1 MFSSTDFPGT
11 VQDFAEARIYQRF
24 KNDQNTVFQYIS
36 PPWSN
41 FNFCNFTL
49 DLAEVSKTALKRR
62 QNLAQQCLAR
72 DKYNG
77 GSLTFKLIS
86 NSIFRDMKKCL
97 FLGQSHFSKVLDM
110 QASEH
115 NSMYELA
122 YVCILSK
129 SSVWNYKYK
138 LRYK

>member
-1 MFSSTDFPGT
+1 MSKFSPTM
-11 VQDFAEARIYQRF
+11 Q
-24 KNDQNTVFQYIS
+24 
-36 PPWSN
+36 
-41 FNFCNFTL
+41 
-49 DLAEVSKTALKRR
+49 SKRH
-62 QNLAQQCLAR
+62 
-72 DKYNG
+72 KYNG

-115 NSMYELA
+115 NSLYELA

-129 SSVWNYKYK
+129 SSIWNYKYK
-138 LRYK
+138 LRYKSNKIFSA